1 MHVLPSA
8 CVGLIP
14 LRTSTGKSTA
24 PDNTWTATALLFSTV
39 MVGADGELS
48 TGRNTPSRPLGMP
61 SPLPSVS
68 LSRDHITEAF
78 KKSPDNGATLD
89 LTHKSLT
96 DVGED
101 GAEELANVGQGE
113 DTGESA
119 VVRYAGYY
127 L

>member
-1 MHVLPSA
+1 MA
-8 CVGLIP
+8 
-14 LRTSTGKSTA
+14 A
-24 PDNTWTATALLFSTV
+24 
-39 MVGADGELS
+39 MDGELI
-48 TGRNTPSRPLGMP
+48 TGRSTPSRTYGVP

-113 DTGESA
+113 DATAESA
-119 VVRYAGYY
+119 VVRYARYSQQHRTR
-127 L
+127 LKIPS